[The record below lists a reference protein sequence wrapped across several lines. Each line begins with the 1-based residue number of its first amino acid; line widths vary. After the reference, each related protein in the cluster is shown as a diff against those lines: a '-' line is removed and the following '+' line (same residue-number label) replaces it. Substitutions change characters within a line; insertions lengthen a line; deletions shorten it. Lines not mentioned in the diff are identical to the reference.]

1 MIFLFYRYQNSKI
14 SRSFICRRE
23 LGFLQNMNISFLLSS
38 QGLPV
43 FRDPLAPPQIGLK
56 SCHFG
61 NKCFQ
66 RVTKVKS
73 RLVLQIL
80 KMGYNVLLSDADV
93 YWFQNPL
100 PFLQSLALLFFLAQ
114 SDEFNETG
122 KINFSQRY
130 Y

>member
-1 MIFLFYRYQNSKI
+1 MIFLFYRYRNSTF
-14 SRSFICRRE
+14 SGSICSRE
-23 LGFLQNMNISFLLSS
+23 LGFLQNMKFSFLLSS

-43 FRDPLAPPQIGLK
+43 FRDPLAPPEIGLK

-61 NKCFQ
+61 TKCFQ

-80 KMGYNVLLSDADV
+80 KMGYNVLLSDVDV

-100 PFLQSLALLFFLAQ
+100 PFLQSFDPPVFLAQ

-122 KINFSQRY
+122 KIIFSQRY